1 MVRLCL
7 GAVLVGLT
15 LGFLTY
21 PIFKRTIDHP
31 SIALLLSVFICY
43 LIFFIS
49 ESELIGLECSGIL
62 AILTYGLYL
71 SRKLKTRMVGEIDEK
86 IHTLWH
92 FLAHYLETILFFI
105 TGGFVGSY
113 LN

>member
-1 MVRLCL
+1 M
-7 GAVLVGLT
+7 GAIAIGLII
-15 LGFLTY
+15 GFLTY
-21 PIFKRTIDHP
+21 PIFKWIIDHP
-31 SIALLLSVFICY
+31 SIALLLSVFLCY

-49 ESELIGLECSGIL
+49 ESEIIGFECSGIL

-71 SRKLKTRMVGEIDEK
+71 SGKLKTRMVGELDEK

-105 TGGFVGSY
+105 TGGFVGVY
-113 LN
+113 LSQHNIL